1 MATEAPVT
9 SPHAVMTALYSV
21 SAAVAHSA
29 CADELLDS
37 VLDILLGG
45 GLICAGIAEV
55 QGGAAPRM
63 VGEEVDLA
71 ALRAAI
77 TPAGRSRRPDAVC
90 RTVPTRAAPC
100 TRLCLLSSSPLE
112 GTFVQAVSDQIALG
126 LDRLAL
132 SEQTQTLQQQADR
145 RIMEV
150 STIYEIGRA
159 IDSVE
164 LDILLEIITEKAA
177 KVMDAQACSLMRL
190 NPDTNALTI
199 AASYGLSEDVV
210 LVSHRTIGEG
220 IAGRVAAT
228 GEPLLIAEAQSDP
241 RLSGLP
247 LRPDI
252 GSSMVVPMKDENGK
266 VTGVLSIRRRRPAPD
281 FTDEDLRLFSVF
293 ASQAALAINNKQL
306 YDDLRRHVKELST
319 LSDLT
324 TAVISH
330 LDLGSLLD
338 NLADN
343 IVDVVQFDRCCIYLL
358 DRNIRRFVPRIIRG
372 YRPEIIGRNPVRVG
386 EGVVGIVAKK
396 QMPIVESNARSA
408 LQPMRGFA
416 RALGTS
422 SFLAIPII
430 SKGQSIGVVVA
441 DNKLSGRTIHAQNV
455 ELLTTFVNQAGIAIE
470 NAQLYEEREQ
480 RYQDMNRLATQ
491 TDNILRSI
499 AATVVVVDAQDRIAR
514 WSEATEELWGIPEE
528 EATGLSFADLVQRF
542 ELPPDE
548 VDQLLV
554 LRQHV
559 RESGRPYQMFKVA
572 LHPQRRGETY
582 VNILLSPLIDRQG
595 ERQGVVLVIEDVTH
609 EVKMEVEIG
618 RIRRLADIG
627 QLAAKMAHEVRNPLS
642 SIKGAAQLMRNEY
655 EDLAPFREF
664 LDIIIDEVNH
674 LSKITSDL
682 LDFARPLQLDPQ
694 WTNVN
699 DLAERTLHFLK
710 GMLKEAGVKIRFRP
724 DGTIPHVSA
733 DPKQIEQVM
742 RNIVINAAQA
752 MPEGGDL
759 TVTSSYDP
767 EEEAVTVVFADTGSG
782 ITAER
787 IDEIFQ
793 PFFTTKTKGTG
804 LGLPI
809 VRRIVESHGGRIEVS
824 SARGEGARFSVTLPM
839 QTASTAVPGSADVV
853 EPSITAGLPDM

>member
-1 MATEAPVT
+1 MATQAPST
-9 SPHAVMTALYSV
+9 SSLAALNALYRV
-21 SAAVAHSA
+21 SAVSAHSA
-29 CADELLDS
+29 TAGELLSS
-37 VLDILLGG
+37 VLQALLNS
-45 GLICAGIAEV
+45 GLILAGVAERT
-55 QGGAAPRM
+55 GSASFCSAGDPDA
-63 VGEEVDLA
+63 LS
-71 ALRAAI
+71 ALRASI
-77 TPAGRSRRPDAVC
+77 TPSGRSRRPAAVC
-90 RTVPTRAAPC
+90 RTLPTCSGPE
-100 TRLCLLSSSPLE
+100 TRLLLLGREPLDGAFLKSVAE
-112 GTFVQAVSDQIALG
+112 QTALG
-126 LDRLAL
+126 LDRLTLA
-132 SEQTQTLQQQADR
+132 EQAQMLQQQADR
-145 RIMEV
+145 RISEV
-150 STIYEIGRA
+150 STVYEIGRA

-164 LDILLEIITEKAA
+164 LGLLLEIITEKAA
-177 KVMDAQACSLMRL
+177 KVMEAQACSLMRL

-199 AASYGLSEDVV
+199 AASHGLSEDVV
-210 LVSHRTIGEG
+210 LISTRAIGEG

-228 GEPLLIAEAQSDP
+228 GQPLLIAEAQNDP

-281 FTDEDLRLFSVF
+281 FTEEDLRLFSVF

-306 YDDLRRHVKELST
+306 YDDLRRHVRELST

-330 LDLGSLLD
+330 LDLGSLLE

-343 IVDVVQFDRCCIYLL
+343 IVEVVQFDRCCIYLL
-358 DRNIRRFVPRIIRG
+358 DRNIRRFVPRILRG
-372 YRPEIIGRNPVRVG
+372 YRPEIIGRNPVRIG

-408 LQPMRGFA
+408 LQPMRGYA

-441 DNKLSGRTIHAQNV
+441 DNKLSGRAIHAQNV

-514 WSEATEELWGIPEE
+514 WNEASEELWGIREE
-528 EATGLSFADLVQRF
+528 EVTGLSFTDLIRRF
-542 ELPPDE
+542 ELPAEE
-548 VDQLLV
+548 VEQLLAMR
-554 LRQHV
+554 RQV
-559 RESGRPYQMFKVA
+559 RETGRPYPMFKMP
-572 LHPQRRGETY
+572 LHPRGRDETY
-582 VNILLSPLIDRQG
+582 VNVLLSPLIDRQG

-609 EVKMEVEIG
+609 EVKMEEEIG

-694 WTNVN
+694 WTNLN

-710 GMLKEAGVKIRFRP
+710 GMLKEADVRIRFRP

-742 RNIVINAAQA
+742 RNVVINAVQA
-752 MPEGGDL
+752 MPEGGEL
-759 TVTSSYDP
+759 TVTSSY
-767 EEEAVTVVFADTGSG
+767 ERQNETVSVHFQDTGLG
-782 ITAER
+782 IAPER
-787 IDEIFQ
+787 MNDIFQ

-809 VRRIVESHGGRIEVS
+809 VRRILESHGGSIDVS
-824 SARGEGARFSVTLPM
+824 SVHGEGTCFTVTLPL
-839 QTASTAVPGSADVV
+839 QATPAVLPERAASDDRA
-853 EPSITAGLPDM
+853 ITAGLPDL